1 MQLGYVN
8 FNERE
13 FGVLHF
19 HLVVTGLLAC
29 LLLAA
34 FPMSLPSFV
43 YSHGFSS
50 SSFGWFVR
58 SFVRLFVCVNCEVIG
73 NCCWG
78 LS

>member
-19 HLVVTGLLAC
+19 HLVITGLLAC

-50 SSFGWFVR
+50 SSFGWFV
-58 SFVRLFVCVNCEVIG
+58 CVNCEVIG